1 MKTTGKWM
9 LLALTP
15 VLAAG
20 LTAGSAFA
28 DGRGSHGEGFRRHG
42 MRAHFSRG
50 SHSGMKRM
58 RRMRHL
64 GRMKETLGLTDD
76 QVIKIKDIFT
86 EARKK
91 RIKTKA
97 GIRVARI
104 EMRQLMRQEKID
116 RAAIDQ
122 KIQAISRLRT
132 QTMRQRVDARLKV
145 HSLLTPEQRKK
156 ARAMT
161 FGHPRREGP
170 KRF

>member
-1 MKTTGKWM
+1 MKTTGKWT

-42 MRAHFSRG
+42 MRVHFSRR
-50 SHSGMKRM
+50 SHRGM

-97 GIRVARI
+97 GIRVSRI

-132 QTMRQRVDARLKV
+132 QAMRQRVDARLKV

-161 FGHPRREGP
+161 FGPPRTEGP